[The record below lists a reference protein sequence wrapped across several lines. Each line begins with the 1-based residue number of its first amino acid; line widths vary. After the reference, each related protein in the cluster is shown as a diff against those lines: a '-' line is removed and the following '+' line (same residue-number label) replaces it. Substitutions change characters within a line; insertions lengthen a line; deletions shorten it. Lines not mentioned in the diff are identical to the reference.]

1 MKKRQKL
8 VICTLVV
15 VTMLSA
21 MIGGPAGVLA
31 FANTTSTSELNRLLV
46 KGSIGND
53 VKLLQTLLNNEG
65 ANLEVDGSFGPLTL
79 KAVKEYQSKNGLK
92 VDGFVGPLTRA
103 SLMGKAAQI
112 PTVTEPTKPT
122 TPTAPTAPTTK
133 PVETTTTLAP
143 GKTALK
149 IGRADYAAHGTKSF
163 ANVTVALVGDKIVAT
178 SIEEYQFMAKASNTG
193 VPNSDKDFG
202 KNYADPEMVLASK
215 LVNADAYSANM
226 AAKAGSTVHLRDN
239 FKAIENFVKGKTVAE
254 LKAVTAKTP
263 QEVVDAVSGA
273 TLVDTYGYINAVVK
287 AAETIRATF
296 PVDVT
301 SINNLTMGR
310 ADFAAHGTKSF
321 ASTVTVLD
329 GDKIVAA
336 SIEEYQFM
344 AKASNTGVPNSDK
357 DFGKNYADPNMV
369 LASKLDNADT
379 YSANMA
385 TKAGSTVHLL
395 KNFNAIETFT
405 TGKTVA
411 ELEKTLSNNTAEQ
424 MVDAVTSATLVD
436 TYGYV
441 KAIVE
446 AAKKAPVSEKTA
458 LKIGRADYAAH
469 GTKSFANVTVAL
481 AGDKI
486 VATSIEEYQFMAKA
500 SNTGVPNS
508 DKDFGKNYADPEM
521 VLASKLV
528 NADAY
533 SANMAAKAGSTVHL
547 RDNFKAIEN
556 FVKGKTV
563 AELKAVTAKTP
574 QEVVDAVSGATLVDT
589 YGYINA
595 VVKAAETIRATFPV
609 DTASI
614 NNLKIGRA
622 DFAAHGTKSFASAV
636 AILDGDKIVAASIE
650 EYQFM
655 AKASNTGVPNSDK
668 DFGKNYADPNMVLAS
683 KLDNANTYSANMAA
697 KAGSTVHLLTNF
709 NAIEAFT
716 TGKTVAE
723 LESLTA
729 TKTAEE
735 MVDAVT
741 SATLVDTTG
750 YVKSIAAAAKLAK

>member
-1 MKKRQKL
+1 
-8 VICTLVV
+8 
-15 VTMLSA
+15 
-21 MIGGPAGVLA
+21 
-31 FANTTSTSELNRLLV
+31 
-46 KGSIGND
+46 
-53 VKLLQTLLNNEG
+53 
-65 ANLEVDGSFGPLTL
+65 
-79 KAVKEYQSKNGLK
+79 
-92 VDGFVGPLTRA
+92 
-103 SLMGKAAQI
+103 
-112 PTVTEPTKPT
+112 
-122 TPTAPTAPTTK
+122 
-133 PVETTTTLAP
+133 
-143 GKTALK
+143 
-149 IGRADYAAHGTKSF
+149 
-163 ANVTVALVGDKIVAT
+163 
-178 SIEEYQFMAKASNTG
+178 
-193 VPNSDKDFG
+193 
-202 KNYADPEMVLASK
+202 
-215 LVNADAYSANM
+215 
-226 AAKAGSTVHLRDN
+226 
-239 FKAIENFVKGKTVAE
+239 
-254 LKAVTAKTP
+254 
-263 QEVVDAVSGA
+263 
-273 TLVDTYGYINAVVK
+273 
-287 AAETIRATF
+287 
-296 PVDVT
+296 
-301 SINNLTMGR
+301 
-310 ADFAAHGTKSF
+310 
-321 ASTVTVLD
+321 
-329 GDKIVAA
+329 
-336 SIEEYQFM
+336 
-344 AKASNTGVPNSDK
+344 
-357 DFGKNYADPNMV
+357 
-369 LASKLDNADT
+369 
-379 YSANMA
+379 
-385 TKAGSTVHLL
+385 
-395 KNFNAIETFT
+395 
-405 TGKTVA
+405 
-411 ELEKTLSNNTAEQ
+411 
-424 MVDAVTSATLVD
+424 
-436 TYGYV
+436 
-441 KAIVE
+441 
-446 AAKKAPVSEKTA
+446 
-458 LKIGRADYAAH
+458 
-469 GTKSFANVTVAL
+469 
-481 AGDKI
+481 
-486 VATSIEEYQFMAKA
+486 MAKA

-741 SATLVDTTG
+741 SATLVDTIG